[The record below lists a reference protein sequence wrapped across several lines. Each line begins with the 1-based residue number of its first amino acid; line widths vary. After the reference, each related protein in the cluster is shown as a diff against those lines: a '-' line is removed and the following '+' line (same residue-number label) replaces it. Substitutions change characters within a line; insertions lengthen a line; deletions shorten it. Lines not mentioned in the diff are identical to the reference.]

1 MAAELVETTRLYARV
16 VASVEADWLEQVG
29 AHLIKRHQ
37 YEPHWEKKP
46 ARVAA
51 FERGTLYGLPVYTSR
66 RIHYGP
72 MDPKTAREIFIRQAL
87 VEGHYESRAPFFA
100 HNQGLLHQI
109 EEIEH
114 KSRRP
119 DVLVDDELIYAF
131 YDSLVPE
138 GIHNGA
144 AFEVW
149 RKEVEAQNPKLLF
162 LRREDL
168 MRHEAAGITTAQFP
182 HQLELAGRTYA
193 LEYLHDPGGARDGVT
208 MTVPL
213 VALNQVP
220 AARVEWL
227 VPGLLKDKVQ
237 ALAKSLPQRIR
248 HRLGPLAEFAAEFTH
263 EVQPGDMP
271 LTEAIARYARSAL
284 QLDVSLDGF
293 RLEALPAHLNMN
305 FLVVDEHGR
314 QLAMG
319 RSLPQLRTELGQ
331 QAGEQFAAV
340 VQPRAALEGIT
351 DWTFHD
357 LQEVMEI
364 KSGSQ
369 TLIGYPALVDEG
381 ESVSLQVFDA
391 QDKAHDA
398 HRIGLRRLFMLQFKE
413 QLKYLEKNL
422 PNLQAMSMQYASLGE
437 MADLKRQ
444 LIAAT
449 VDRACLGDPLPSTR
463 SMFERRRDEAK
474 TRLNLISQELAR
486 LVGTIL
492 SEYQVLGKKL
502 QALKSFPEVQ
512 RDMQEQL
519 GRLLTKDFIEAMPY
533 ERLQHFPRYLKAAS
547 LRLDK
552 LRADPARDIR
562 GLGELLPLQ
571 TQWLREEIKVR
582 KQGTADPQ
590 LDQFRWL
597 LEELRV
603 QLFAQ
608 ELRTPAP
615 VSVKRLQK
623 MWESMRR

>member
-1 MAAELVETTRLYARV
+1 
-16 VASVEADWLEQVG
+16 
-29 AHLIKRHQ
+29 
-37 YEPHWEKKP
+37 
-46 ARVAA
+46 
-51 FERGTLYGLPVYTSR
+51 
-66 RIHYGP
+66 
-72 MDPKTAREIFIRQAL
+72 
-87 VEGHYESRAPFFA
+87 
-100 HNQGLLHQI
+100 
-109 EEIEH
+109 
-114 KSRRP
+114 
-119 DVLVDDELIYAF
+119 
-131 YDSLVPE
+131 
-138 GIHNGA
+138 
-144 AFEVW
+144 
-149 RKEVEAQNPKLLF
+149 
-162 LRREDL
+162 
-168 MRHEAAGITTAQFP
+168 
-182 HQLELAGRTYA
+182 
-193 LEYLHDPGGARDGVT
+193 
-208 MTVPL
+208 
-213 VALNQVP
+213 
-220 AARVEWL
+220 
-227 VPGLLKDKVQ
+227 
-237 ALAKSLPQRIR
+237 
-248 HRLGPLAEFAAEFTH
+248 
-263 EVQPGDMP
+263 
-271 LTEAIARYARSAL
+271 
-284 QLDVSLDGF
+284 
-293 RLEALPAHLNMN
+293 
-305 FLVVDEHGR
+305 
-314 QLAMG
+314 
-319 RSLPQLRTELGQ
+319 
-331 QAGEQFAAV
+331 
-340 VQPRAALEGIT
+340 
-351 DWTFHD
+351 
-357 LQEVMEI
+357 
-364 KSGSQ
+364 
-369 TLIGYPALVDEG
+369 DEG
-381 ESVSLQVFDA
+381 TSVSLQVFDA
-391 QDKAHDA
+391 QDKAQDA

-474 TRLNLISQELAR
+474 TRLNLIAQELAR